1 MISFLCWLFTFQL
14 VFSLLS
20 GNTAKDFVCIYLPLS
35 LSLSLCLSLSL
46 SLSLYLCNSTYICI
60 CIYIYQICKIK
71 YECIKKSL
79 GCYYSRKS
87 ILTTCK
93 YTLQQHLLLKS
104 VFSDIKWDSAFL
116 TIKEAL
122 DLGTKIISIICTVHS
137 PFAQLSTW
145 VVEEV
150 YLWK

>member
-14 VFSLLS
+14 DFSLLS
-20 GNTAKDFVCIYLPLS
+20 GNTPKDFICIYLPLS
-35 LSLSLCLSLSL
+35 LSPSLSLSL
-46 SLSLYLCNSTYICI
+46 SLSLYLCNSTCICI

-71 YECIKKSL
+71 YECIKKYL
-79 GCYYSRKS
+79 GCYYSRRS

-93 YTLQQHLLLKS
+93 YTLQQHLSLKS

-122 DLGTKIISIICTVHS
+122 DLGTKINSIICTVHS

-150 YLWK
+150 Y